1 MALNPAAI
9 PPARNAE
16 RDAPNAG
23 ELPSSTSSFFDCA
36 ETQKKNTP
44 LLAMVE
50 WFLTHS
56 HADRC
61 TRDTGAHESK
71 APERSANRVFARSGV
86 LRSPPILKSNA
97 SLAATAPESHATADV
112 SLRIAASPLDKIGRN
127 ASATLTVTHQTSPN
141 ESSNVGWLN
150 VLRFFF
156 TNCQIPKKQSSLR

>member
-1 MALNPAAI
+1 MGLNPAAI

-16 RDAPNAG
+16 RDAPTAG
-23 ELPSSTSSFFDCA
+23 ELPSSTSSSSDCA
-36 ETQKKNTP
+36 EMQKKNTP
-44 LLAMVE
+44 SPVMVE
-50 WFLTHS
+50 RFLTQG

-61 TRDTGAHESK
+61 TPETGAHESK
-71 APERSANRVFARSGV
+71 VPERNAHRVFARSGTFC
-86 LRSPPILKSNA
+86 SPLIVKSMP

-156 TNCQIPKKQSSLR
+156 TNC